1 MKKVVVFLAEGF
13 EEIEA
18 LTVVDLLRRANVIC
32 DTCSLKEKQVKGA
45 HDIII
50 EADKVIDEL
59 DIIEYDGIILPGG
72 MPGSTNLKECEKI
85 VTWVKE
91 FNEKRKLIAAIC
103 AAPIVL
109 GEADIIKG
117 RKVTSYPGFEGEL
130 KESIYCEE
138 IVVEDNNIITSR
150 GPATAIY
157 FALKL
162 IERLVDKD
170 TSNMLKEGI
179 MLEFV
184 EENILSKE

>member
-18 LTVVDLLRRANVIC
+18 LTVVDLLRRANVTC
-32 DTCSLKEKQVKGA
+32 DTCSLKEKEVMGA
-45 HDIII
+45 HNITIV
-50 EADKVIDEL
+50 ADKIIDKL
-59 DIIEYDGIILPGG
+59 DIIEYDAIILPGG
-72 MPGSTNLKECEKI
+72 MPGSINLKECEK
-85 VTWVKE
+85 VVAWVKE
-91 FNEKRKLIAAIC
+91 FNEKGKLVAAIC

-109 GEADIIKG
+109 GQAEIVKG

-130 KESIYCEE
+130 KEAVYCEE
-138 IVVEDNNIITSR
+138 VVVEDNNIITSR

-162 IERLVDKD
+162 IETLVDRNTAD
-170 TSNMLKEGI
+170 MLKKGI

-184 EENILSKE
+184 EDKIK

>member
-18 LTVVDLLRRANVIC
+18 LTVVDLLRRANVTC
-32 DTCSLKEKQVKGA
+32 DICSLKGKQAKGA
-45 HDIII
+45 HNIII

-59 DIIEYDGIILPGG
+59 DIIEYDGLILPGG
-72 MPGSTNLKECEKI
+72 MPGSTNLKECENI

-91 FNEKRKLIAAIC
+91 FNEKGRLVAAIC

-109 GEADIIKG
+109 GEAEIVKD
-117 RKVTSYPGFEGEL
+117 RKVTSYPGFEREL
-130 KESIYCEE
+130 KEAIYCEE
-138 IVVEDNNIITSR
+138 VVVEDNNIITSR

-162 IERLVDKD
+162 VERLVDKD
-170 TSNMLKEGI
+170 TADMLRKGI

-184 EENILSKE
+184 EDKI